1 MEQKDQPAP
10 WQGDQYS
17 PASEHHR
24 AADEWFLSRH
34 RPSATDVVVD
44 LGCGTGEF
52 TRRLAALVP
61 QGRVVGIDRDA
72 SMLETAS
79 RFAGGNLGFVRG
91 EAEAVSDV
99 VGAGSVD
106 LVVSRAMLHW
116 LPRDVRP
123 RFFRSVLGVL
133 KPGGVLHA
141 EGAAVGNIRRINA
154 LLADLAERHG
164 IPPPPPFPE
173 TFEVFEE
180 VEQAG
185 FDVPPGGVT
194 AVAQRRRF
202 SPEQLA
208 ALLRTQAVLVL
219 TRHVEPEVAAA
230 IEREA
235 IEEMGSLHR
244 HDGSYDQTFVRLDVL
259 ARRP

>member
-1 MEQKDQPAP
+1 LEQKAP
-10 WQGDQYS
+10 HAQWQGDQYA
-17 PASEHHR
+17 PASGHHR
-24 AADEWFLSRH
+24 EADEWFLTRH
-34 RPSATDVVVD
+34 RPAKTDVVVD

-52 TRRLAALVP
+52 TTRLAALVP
-61 QGRVVGIDRDA
+61 RGRVVGVDRDA

-79 RFAGGNLGFVRG
+79 RFAGGNLRFVQG
-91 EAEAVSDV
+91 QAEDV
-99 VGAGSVD
+99 TDIVAAGSVD

-116 LPRDVRP
+116 LPKDVRP

-133 KPGGVLHA
+133 KPGGVFHG
-141 EGAAVGNIRRINA
+141 EGAAVGNIRMINA
-154 LLADLAERHG
+154 LLTDLAERHR
-164 IPPPPPFPE
+164 IPPPPPFPDIG
-173 TFEVFEE
+173 EVFEE

-185 FDVPPGGVT
+185 FDVPAGGVT

-202 SPEQLA
+202 SAEQLK
-208 ALLRTQAVLVL
+208 ALLRTQAILVL
-219 TRHVEPEVAAA
+219 TRHVEPEAAAA

-235 IEEMGSLHR
+235 LEEVDRLHR